1 MISIGIVHG
10 GILSTAIDNTFGW
23 LFTALNYP
31 PSFTANLTVN
41 FKKPVMENTEV
52 KIIAKLTE
60 KKGRKMFM
68 SAVMYNTKNEILV
81 ESTALFIT
89 MQKE

>member
-1 MISIGIVHG
+1 
-10 GILSTAIDNTFGW
+10 
-23 LFTALNYP
+23 
-31 PSFTANLTVN
+31 
-41 FKKPVMENTEV
+41 MENTAV
-52 KIIAKLTE
+52 KIIAKLSE

-68 SAVMYNTKNEILV
+68 SAVMYNADNEILV